1 MNTSNN
7 IHFIGIGGIGMS
19 ALARLARAEGRQ
31 VSGSDRLDSAMLEE
45 LRRLG
50 ISAFAGHRAEN
61 VPADALVVYSDA
73 VRPDNPEYAVAL
85 SRKQTLLRRSQYLG
99 ELMKGYTGIAIAGTH
114 GKTTTTAMTAR
125 IFLHA
130 GLDPCVVVGGEALGP
145 DRNARHG
152 SGRHFIAEAC
162 EAYESFMDLHY
173 SVAVVNNIEADHLDH
188 HGTIDHLLGAFERF
202 IDGIEDEGCLVYGA
216 DCPLTARIAGRFAG
230 KRKSFGLRD
239 GDYRAGNV
247 TPDGSSTRFTVRLRD
262 QDWGEVVLRAP
273 GLHNVYNALAA
284 IAIAETACIEP
295 AEIIAGLALYDG
307 VGRRFERIG
316 ERNGVLVYD
325 DYAHHPTEV
334 RAALQGARQAFPENR
349 IVAQFQPHL
358 YSRTRDFLAEF
369 AASFD
374 EADVVLITDIF
385 GSREDPIPGVHALN
399 LVDTMRK
406 RNPNLN
412 VSYAPREELPC
423 ILEET
428 LKPGDLF
435 LTIGAGDGRQ
445 FGEGYVKEPQR

>member
-1 MNTSNN
+1 
-7 IHFIGIGGIGMS
+7 MS

-31 VSGSDRLDSAMLEE
+31 VSGSDRLESAMLEE
-45 LRRLG
+45 LRCIG
-50 ISAFAGHRAEN
+50 ISAFVGHRAEN

-73 VRPDNPEYAVAL
+73 VRPDNPEYAVAR
-85 SRKQTLLRRSQYLG
+85 SRNQTMLRRSQYLG

-130 GLDPCVVVGGEALGP
+130 GIDPSVVVGGEALGP

-173 SVAVVNNIEADHLDH
+173 SVAVVSNIEADHLDH
-188 HGTIDHLLGAFERF
+188 HGTMDHLLGAFERF
-202 IDGIEDEGCLVYGA
+202 VDGIQDGGCLVFNA
-216 DCPLTARIAGRFAG
+216 DCPHTARIARRFAG
-230 KRKSFGLRD
+230 NRISFGMRD
-239 GDYRAGNV
+239 GEFRAVNII
-247 TPDGSSTRFTVRLRD
+247 PDGSSTRFTVRR
-262 QDWGEVVLRAP
+262 QDREWGEVVLRVP
-273 GLHNVYNALAA
+273 GLHNVSNALAA
-284 IAIAETACIEP
+284 IATAAEEGIEP

-374 EADVVLITDIF
+374 DADVVLITDIF
-385 GSREDPIPGVHALN
+385 GSREDPIPGVHSSAL
-399 LVDTMRK
+399 VEAARK
-406 RNPNLN
+406 QNPNLD
-412 VSYAPREELPC
+412 VSYAPREELPG
-423 ILEET
+423 ILERT

-435 LTIGAGDGRQ
+435 VTIGAGDGRM
-445 FGEGYVKEPQR
+445 FGERYVKGPDR